1 MIGSL
6 FLIQIGS
13 CVSRKETFL
22 NFYIS
27 EPILYE
33 EGYFISWNKS
43 SAPNANMNTD
53 KADPEIWISS
63 KCSLLLLQVREGKK

>member
-53 KADPEIWISS
+53 KDDPEIWISS
-63 KCSLLLLQVREGKK
+63 KCSLLLLQVREEKK